1 MSVCESVSLLTG
13 SSQGFSLP
21 IHLWSFFLPL
31 VLTFVCVC
39 PRSFGVVLWEI
50 STLAEQP
57 YQGLSNEQV
66 LKFVMDGGYL
76 DRPDNCADRLHN
88 LMSMCWQYNPKLR
101 PSFQEIIEMLQEDL
115 HQSFQEVS
123 FYYSQENKP
132 PEQEDFDLDMDN
144 MESIPLDPS
153 SYSQRGDHS
162 SSYSQRGD
170 HSSSYSQRGD
180 HSSERDEAGSS
191 LGLRQNNY
199 EEHIPYTHM
208 NGGKT
213 NGQTLALP
221 RSSPS

>member
-1 MSVCESVSLLTG
+1 
-13 SSQGFSLP
+13 
-21 IHLWSFFLPL
+21 
-31 VLTFVCVC
+31 
-39 PRSFGVVLWEI
+39 
-50 STLAEQP
+50 
-57 YQGLSNEQV
+57 
-66 LKFVMDGGYL
+66 
-76 DRPDNCADRLHN
+76 
-88 LMSMCWQYNPKLR
+88 MSMCWQYNPKLR
-101 PSFQEIIEMLQEDL
+101 PSFQEIIEMLHEDL

-162 SSYSQRGD
+162 SSFSQRGD
-170 HSSSYSQRGD
+170 HSSSFSQRGDHSSSFSQRGD

-213 NGQTLALP
+213 NGQQTLALP